1 MRAGFHARRTPR
13 RKALIIPKHLAF
25 VNERYQGASGRDRE
39 GSGLWPA
46 EGTRS
51 IPSLQ
56 PPDHTLSNGAGAQE
70 QNLTEAVIGD
80 ACFQGRDDVPMALRK
95 NSKNFVGSGRDGDRG
110 QDKIELVPS
119 PLSTVQGD
127 MSRDKGTP
135 CPRLENPPPV
145 FARFRT
151 GLIGLGTDAL
161 PRAHIAD

>member
-1 MRAGFHARRTPR
+1 MVRDTGARVRGRAALWCHEPRTDSDHADRR
-13 RKALIIPKHLAF
+13 ALDACGLAQSAKQPALG
-25 VNERYQGASGRDRE
+25 NY
-39 GSGLWPA
+39 GSC
-46 EGTRS
+46 S
-51 IPSLQ
+51 
-56 PPDHTLSNGAGAQE
+56 LSNGAAAQE

-80 ACFQGRDDVPMALRK
+80 ACFQGRDDVPMALHK

-119 PLSTVQGD
+119 PLSTVQGE